1 MNNEGFLFGSLFGGD
16 EKPSG
21 FYPRAGAIYFSN
33 KGAFA
38 GFITSQLIAI
48 DKTYLIQGRSPEAL
62 EAILD
67 KLSKKARVRDFN

>member
-33 KGAFA
+33 KGAFN
-38 GFITSQLIAI
+38 GFITSPLIAI
-48 DKTYLIQGRSPEAL
+48 DKTYLIKGRSPEAI

-67 KLSKKARVRDFN
+67 KLRKKARAQDFS